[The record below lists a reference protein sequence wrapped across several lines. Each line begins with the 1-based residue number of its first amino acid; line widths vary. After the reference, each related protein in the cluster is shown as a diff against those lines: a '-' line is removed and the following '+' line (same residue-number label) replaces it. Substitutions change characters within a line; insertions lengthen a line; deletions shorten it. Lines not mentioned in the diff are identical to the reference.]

1 MFKSLFQGDKR
12 LDMFGFSSNSK
23 QKKLDHTLC
32 FSLYQE
38 AYEYVKLRQGEDI
51 NFNDEISNIRETS
64 RQKYYDLVALNSKLK
79 RESNLENTELN
90 QQSSEITKIQ
100 TELKEMK
107 SDIKDIKSSIQ
118 LLCSNMKL

>member
-1 MFKSLFQGDKR
+1 
-12 LDMFGFSSNSK
+12 MFGSSSNSK

-38 AYEYVKLRQGEDI
+38 AYEYIKLQQGEDI
-51 NFNDEISNIRETS
+51 NFIDEISNIRETS

>member
-1 MFKSLFQGDKR
+1 
-12 LDMFGFSSNSK
+12 MFGFSSNSK

-38 AYEYVKLRQGEDI
+38 AYEYAKLQQGEDI

-118 LLCSNMKL
+118 LLCSTIKL

>member
-1 MFKSLFQGDKR
+1 MLR
-12 LDMFGFSSNSK
+12 FSSNSK

-38 AYEYVKLRQGEDI
+38 AYEYVKLQQGEDI
-51 NFNDEISNIRETS
+51 NFIDEISNIRETS

-79 RESNLENTELN
+79 RESKLENTELN
-90 QQSSEITKIQ
+90 QQSSEIAKIQ

-118 LLCSNMKL
+118 LLCSTIKL